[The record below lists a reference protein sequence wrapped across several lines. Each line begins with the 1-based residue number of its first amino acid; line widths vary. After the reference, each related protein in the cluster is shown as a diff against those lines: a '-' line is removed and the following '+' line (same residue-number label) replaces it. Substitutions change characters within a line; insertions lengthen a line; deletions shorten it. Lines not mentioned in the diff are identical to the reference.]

1 MGIGGADIRTVM
13 AALCMLISLQ
23 GWAEVAVVV
32 SRDTPVD
39 SMSTSQLQNIFLGR
53 TSHLPGEVR
62 AVPLDQADGNE
73 VRDAFYRDLLG
84 QSPAQVKA
92 HWSKILFTGRG
103 RPPRQVAGDEEVKRL
118 VAATPGMVGYI
129 DAASL
134 DDSVKALEL
143 TP

>member
-1 MGIGGADIRTVM
+1 MPFRESHIRS
-13 AALCMLISLQ
+13 ALAVLCLLLSLQ

-39 SMSTSQLQNIFLGR
+39 NMPTSQLQNIFLGR
-53 TSHLPGEVR
+53 TSYLPGKLR
-62 AVPLDQADGNE
+62 AVPLDQTEGNE

-118 VAATPGMVGYI
+118 IADTPGMIGYI

-134 DDSVKALEL
+134 DGSVKALEL